1 MNFLYEEDRHDENNY
16 EPMLHVHSVNN
27 VDESDPIILQLMVKG
42 QPVNM
47 KLYTGSS
54 VSNIPETFYQQ
65 NLSDVPFQKNK
76 ITLKHLLV
84 KIFIL

>member
-1 MNFLYEEDRHDENNY
+1 MNFLYEEDSHDEKKY
-16 EPMLHVHSVNN
+16 EFMLHADSVNN
-27 VDESDPIILQLMVKG
+27 VNESDPIILQLMIKG

-47 KLYTGSS
+47 EIYTGSS
-54 VSNIPETFYQQ
+54 VLNIPETFYKH